1 MLLELMFLVF
11 LGSFILIFS
20 FVNVTSSVWLVIILL
35 SNIFEYLVFYWLCQR
50 YRRKNVQENLTHLL
64 TNAQPSLVIQNF
76 L

>member
-35 SNIFEYLVFYWLCQR
+35 SNIFEYFTDCV
-50 YRRKNVQENLTHLL
+50 NVTEEKMFKKIWH
-64 TNAQPSLVIQNF
+64 IY
-76 L
+76 